1 MPSTKTLKIV
11 AAVATSFTV
20 LVIAIIVLMIKQLIA
35 FELAILMMVA
45 LVGLYVGFGILI
57 VVYQLVKRLE

>member
-1 MPSTKTLKIV
+1 MPSTKSLKIA

-20 LVIAIIVLMIKQLIA
+20 LVIVIIALMVKQVIA

-57 VVYQLVKRLE
+57 VVYQLVKRLD